1 MHPLLAIQSKARGG
15 VVEEIELPTESNSDL
30 EMASQELIEA
40 IQKGDSHEVAEAIRA
55 CFQILDAEPHVEGE
69 HV

>member
-1 MHPLLAIQSKARGG
+1 MHPLLAIQRKAGG
-15 VVEEIELPTESNSDL
+15 GEVEEIEIGGGDDL
-30 EMASQELIEA
+30 HMASQELIEA
-40 IQKGDSHEVAEAIRA
+40 IKSGDAHEVAEAIRA

>member
-1 MHPLLAIQSKARGG
+1 MHPLLAIQRKAGG
-15 VVEEIELPTESNSDL
+15 GEVQEIELKSESSDL
-30 EMASQELIEA
+30 QMASAELIEA
-40 IQKGDSHEVAEAIRA
+40 IKSGDSHEVAEAIRA

>member
-1 MHPLLAIQSKARGG
+1 MHPLLAIQRKANGG
-15 VVEEIELPTESNSDL
+15 VIEEVEIEGSSDL
-30 EMASQELIEA
+30 QMASAELIEA
-40 IQKGDSHEVAEAIRA
+40 IKSGDSHEVAEAIRA